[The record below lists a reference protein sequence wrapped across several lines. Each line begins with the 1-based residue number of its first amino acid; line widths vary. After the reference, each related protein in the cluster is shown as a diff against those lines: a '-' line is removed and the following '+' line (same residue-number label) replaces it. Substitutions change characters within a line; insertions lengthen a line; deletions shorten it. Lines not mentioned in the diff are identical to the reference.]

1 MHLDSPPNRSDSAL
15 QPHAAI
21 IASVVLAVEE
31 SAENLP
37 EIMARL
43 APAANPDV
51 EFVVCHTAGA
61 TSGVMDL
68 DQLENV
74 VHVHCSPASRIPHLW
89 RDGVLRCRSE
99 RVAFLTGH
107 CIPAAGWLPAVR
119 SFDFE
124 EGVAAVGGYFV
135 QPKDASGVDWA
146 IYLLRYAGYS
156 LPRYDAQ
163 ADNVAA
169 DNAVY
174 RRSALLACA
183 DLLCTGFWEPRFH
196 ARFAEEGLRLT
207 LTPELIVLHRN
218 RYTSA
223 SFASQRR
230 DHGLEFG
237 SERARNASIPRRLV
251 LGLAAPGAAPILFA
265 KVLARTAR
273 ANLMHQVPWSTYG
286 FLAWFILN
294 WILGESRGTWR
305 VLLGR
310 S

>member
-1 MHLDSPPNRSDSAL
+1 MHLDCPPNRSDS
-15 QPHAAI
+15 PPRPRPAI

-31 SAENLP
+31 SADNLP

-43 APAANPDV
+43 APAENPDV
-51 EFVVCHTAGA
+51 EFFVCHTGQA
-61 TSGVMDL
+61 SPGVTDL
-68 DQLENV
+68 DHLENV
-74 VHVHCSPASRIPHLW
+74 VHVRCSPASRIPHLW

-107 CIPAAGWLPAVR
+107 CIPESGWLSAVR

-124 EGVAAVGGYFV
+124 DDVAAAGGYFA
-135 QPKDASGVDWA
+135 QPEDASGIDWA

-156 LPRYDAQ
+156 LPRHAPQ
-163 ADNVAA
+163 AGNVAA
-169 DNAVY
+169 DNAIY
-174 RRSALLACA
+174 RRSALLGCA

-196 ARFAEEGLRLT
+196 ARFAKEGLRLT

-223 SFASQRR
+223 GFASQRR
-230 DHGLEFG
+230 DHGIEFG
-237 SERARNASIPRRLV
+237 SERARNAAIPMRLV
-251 LGLAAPGAAPILFA
+251 LGLAAPGAAPILFG

-273 ANLMHQVPWSTYG
+273 ANLMHQVPWSAFG

-294 WILGESRGTWR
+294 WTLGEARGTWR